1 MRCVKLHRSKAT
13 AGVAFVSFASLF
25 SIMLMASARVWN
37 PRIRRLL
44 ALVDRLHSRKT
55 RGRGIALAFT
65 GSSLARPPQHCAI
78 WGCQHAA
85 LQDSDSSGSLCFRR
99 VPLAQSER
107 RRTCRCGNLEG
118 LDLGRAARPATH
130 AAEPA
135 AREIPGARGTQSH
148 RGSTPSTRAS
158 LRRAR
163 SSDRG
168 DLNSAA
174 DKDGLLVLER
184 GRRRRPETN
193 GGQRRHGS
201 ADAGPGALPF

>member
-1 MRCVKLHRSKAT
+1 MSESHDLHWLHRSKAS
-13 AGVAFVSFASLF
+13 AGVAFAALCSLF
-25 SIMLMASARVWN
+25 GIMLLMASACVWN
-37 PRIRRLL
+37 PRIRRVL
-44 ALVDRLHSRKT
+44 ALVDRLDGRRT
-55 RGRGIALAFT
+55 RGLRIALAFT

-135 AREIPGARGTQSH
+135 TREIPGARGTQSH

-163 SSDRG
+163 RSDRG
-168 DLNSAA
+168 ALNSEPATR
-174 DKDGLLVLER
+174 DTR
-184 GRRRRPETN
+184 G
-193 GGQRRHGS
+193 GS
-201 ADAGPGALPF
+201 